1 MNMPQVLVYRTILA
15 QFAALIVLWIIFT
28 FKGLSTAV
36 DIWWNN
42 EIFNHGFLIIPVSF
56 YLIWVNRAD
65 LRNLIITPTTGTA
78 ATTGVCT
85 AAAGVCTAAK
95 PRAKRVDG
103 TTTSSLPSN
112 TTSCTE
118 TT

>member
-65 LRNLIITPTTGTA
+65 LRNLIITPSLFPAVVILGLIFLYIVGLA
-78 ATTGVCT
+78 GDIRLFLHVATF
-85 AAAGVCTAAK
+85 AM
-95 PRAKRVDG
+95 
-103 TTTSSLPSN
+103 LPGII
-112 TTSCTE
+112 C
-118 TT
+118 